1 METTATVLLVDDDPG
16 IVDTAAAFVGRAS
29 DALTTT
35 TATGPE
41 AALNRFED
49 EDIDCIVS
57 DYDMPKM
64 DGLALFEA
72 VSERDGGTPFIL
84 FTGKGSEEVAS
95 EAISLGVTDYLQ
107 KETGTEQYEV
117 LANRI
122 ENAVEARRV
131 EERLDRYRMMVE
143 TVDDALYTVDSE
155 GRFTSVNDSFVSL
168 TGYDRGEL
176 VGNDV
181 STLKRP
187 ETVERFEEAVRGML
201 RDDHDETYVEFDLRT
216 AGGEAVPCED
226 HMVVRTDDGEYAG
239 VVGVIRDVSERAAG
253 DRLLDR
259 ERHG

>member
-1 METTATVLLVDDDPG
+1 METTATVLLVDDEPE
-16 IVDTAAAFVGRAS
+16 IVDLAATYVERAS
-29 DALTTT
+29 DTLTTT

-41 AALNRFED
+41 AALDRFERD
-49 EDIDCIVS
+49 DIGCVVS
-57 DYDMPKM
+57 DYEMPKM

-72 VSERDGGTPFIL
+72 VSERNDETPFIL

-155 GRFTSVNDSFVSL
+155 GQFTSVNDSFVSL
-168 TGYDRGEL
+168 TGYDREAL

-181 STLKRP
+181 SVLKDAG
-187 ETVERFEEAVRGML
+187 TVERFEEGVRKML
-201 RDDHDETYVEFDLRT
+201 RDGHGETYVEFDLRT
-216 AGGEAVPCED
+216 AGDEVVPCED
-226 HMVVRTDDGEYAG
+226 HMVVQTDDGEYAG
-239 VVGVIRDVSERAAG
+239 VVGVIRDVSERTA
-253 DRLLDR
+253 R
-259 ERHG
+259 EQSLEREQRE